1 MESVLGRDEA
11 EPHGPLKYPHPQLL
25 WKVLKRADR
34 ETQGR
39 LQQYRCQELR
49 EKPSEWQGDQE
60 VPQDESVKEM
70 PSLSSGS
77 KSGSQRSSFRILQ
90 DLHPQLACASQA

>member
-11 EPHGPLKYPHPQLL
+11 EPQGPLKYPHPQLL

-60 VPQDESVKEM
+60 VPQDESVTEM

-77 KSGSQRSSFRILQ
+77 DP
-90 DLHPQLACASQA
+90 DLRGLPLEYCRTSTHS